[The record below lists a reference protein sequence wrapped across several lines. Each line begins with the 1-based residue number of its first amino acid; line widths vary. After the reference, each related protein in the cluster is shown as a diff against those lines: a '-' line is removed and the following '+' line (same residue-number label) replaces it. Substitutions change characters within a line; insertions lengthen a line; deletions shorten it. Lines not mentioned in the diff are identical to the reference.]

1 MLVCYPALLDES
13 HLITCYFI
21 THLMFSHKGDSVEE
35 MEKPSRLIQFVNL
48 GTFTMFLSSS
58 PHQSWVNFVMTH
70 SVISSVL
77 WGFILSEPPVKD
89 RLFFFFLKFS
99 PFSVTFVLL
108 RSRLPARFRTLCCGW
123 QAELHTLSLPF
134 PLCAQR
140 GRFCQDADH
149 HSTQAAAGVLG
160 FPLPRAHPRRGA
172 LWPDEPLNHHMW
184 GRHTVCVYSIYPSF
198 ALQLG

>member
-1 MLVCYPALLDES
+1 
-13 HLITCYFI
+13 
-21 THLMFSHKGDSVEE
+21 MFSHKGDSVEE
-35 MEKPSRLIQFVNL
+35 MEKQSRLIQFVKSGDFYYVFKL
-48 GTFTMFLSSS
+48 FPSPELSKLRDD
-58 PHQSWVNFVMTH
+58 WVNFVITH

-89 RLFFFFLKFS
+89 RLFFFSLKFS
-99 PFSVTFVLL
+99 PFSMTFVLL
-108 RSRLPARFRTLCCGW
+108 RSWLPARFRTLCCGW

-172 LWPDEPLNHHMW
+172 LWSDEPLNHHMW
-184 GRHTVCVYSIYPSF
+184 GRHTVCVYSIYSSF